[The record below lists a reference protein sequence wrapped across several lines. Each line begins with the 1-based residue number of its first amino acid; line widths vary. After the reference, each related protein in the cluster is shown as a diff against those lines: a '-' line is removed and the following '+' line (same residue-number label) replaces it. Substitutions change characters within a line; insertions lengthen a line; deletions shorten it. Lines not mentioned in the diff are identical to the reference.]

1 MSERQFQRKLGG
13 AGEVVTGLEELSQS
27 VRIVLGTQFGSVAGR
42 PDFGTKL
49 SELQD
54 LPENIQ
60 RPRAVRE
67 VLRALRVS
75 EPRVQV
81 SAVMATQTDAGK
93 VRAQVTWRPVGAL
106 SGASR
111 TTEVEL

>member
-1 MSERQFQRKLGG
+1 MSERQFQRKLGSS
-13 AGEVVTGLEELSQS
+13 ELVTGLDELAQS
-27 VRIVLGTQFGSVAGR
+27 VRIVLGTQLGSVAGR

-54 LPENIQ
+54 LPENVA

-67 VLRALRVS
+67 ALRALRVS

-81 SAVMATQTDAGK
+81 AAVTATQDAAGK
-93 VRAQVTWRPVGAL
+93 LRARVTWRPAGSL
-106 SGASR
+106 SGADR